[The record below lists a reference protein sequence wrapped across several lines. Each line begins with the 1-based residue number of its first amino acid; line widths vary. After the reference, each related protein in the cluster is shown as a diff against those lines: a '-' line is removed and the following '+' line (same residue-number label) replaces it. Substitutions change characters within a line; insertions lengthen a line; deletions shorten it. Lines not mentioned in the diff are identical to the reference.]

1 MKRGRRVSLV
11 LGSGGARGYAHIG
24 VIEELEARGYEIVSV
39 SGASMGALVGGFYAC
54 GKLRAYTD
62 WVLELDALDVARL
75 LDLSWSRRG
84 LIDGKKLFAKLS
96 EILGPCRIEELP
108 IPYTAVATD
117 LRRNR
122 EVWFQQ
128 GPLIEAIRASIAIP
142 SFFTPVEKEGMLLVD
157 GGVLN
162 PLPVAPT
169 MSDHRSDL
177 TVAVHLYGEMPPPPV
192 EHPESPSRPQSSLNR
207 VIDPLLRQARSWLEE
222 KNDGKSEGKE
232 EDYHLFD
239 IIDQAID
246 SMQKTLVG
254 YRLGGYPPDLLI
266 QIPKEV
272 CDVYDFHKAAEVI
285 AHGRYAARNALDE
298 MEASR
303 AGA

>member
-1 MKRGRRVSLV
+1 MKRRTVSLV

-24 VIEELEARGYEIVSV
+24 VIEELEARGYEIVSI

-54 GKLRAYTD
+54 GKLTAYRD

-84 LIDGKKLFAKLS
+84 LIHGEKLFRRLS
-96 EILGPCRIEELP
+96 EFLGPCRIEELS

-122 EVWFQQ
+122 EVWFQR

-142 SFFTPVEKEGMLLVD
+142 SFFTPVEKNGMLLVD

-169 MSDHRSDL
+169 TSDHSDL
-177 TVAVHLYGEMPPPPV
+177 TIAVHLYGEMPLPPLEPPPTPDR
-192 EHPESPSRPQSSLNR
+192 ERNSLDR

-222 KNDGKSEGKE
+222 KDRKESEGEE

-272 CDVYDFHKAAEVI
+272 CDVYDFHKAAKVI

>member
-1 MKRGRRVSLV
+1 MKKHPKHGKRISLV

-24 VIEELEARGYEIVSV
+24 VIEELEARGYTIASI
-39 SGASMGALVGGFYAC
+39 SGASMGALVGGFHAC

-62 WVLELDALDVARL
+62 WVLGLDALDVAAL

-84 LIDGKKLFAKLS
+84 LIDGEKLFRKLG
-96 EILGPCRIEELP
+96 EILGECRIEDLP
-108 IPYTAVATD
+108 IPFTAVATD

-122 EVWFQQ
+122 EVWFQR
-128 GPLIEAIRASIAIP
+128 GSLIEAIRASIAIP
-142 SFFTPVEKEGMLLVD
+142 SFFTPVEKNGMLLVD

-169 MSDHRSDL
+169 TSDHSDL
-177 TVAVHLYGEMPPPPV
+177 TIAVHLYGE
-192 EHPESPSRPQSSLNR
+192 HALPEIDIPSRKEEESSGTFERVLQRARDWLVQEEPSSPS
-207 VIDPLLRQARSWLEE
+207 
-222 KNDGKSEGKE
+222 GE
-232 EDYHLFD
+232 EDYHILD

-272 CDVYDFHKAAEVI
+272 CDVYDFHKATKVI
-285 AHGRYAARNALDE
+285 AHGRHAARVALDE
-298 MEASR
+298 LERSHGR
-303 AGA
+303 N

>member
-1 MKRGRRVSLV
+1 MKKTKVSLV

-24 VIEELEARGYEIVSV
+24 VIRELEARGYEIVSI

-54 GKLRAYTD
+54 GRLQAYTD
-62 WVLELDALDVARL
+62 WVLGLDALDVAAL

-84 LIDGKKLFAKLS
+84 LIDGEKLFAKLS
-96 EILGPCRIEELP
+96 RILGKCRIEELP

-122 EVWFQQ
+122 EVWFQR

-142 SFFTPVEKEGMLLVD
+142 SFFTPVEKNGMLLVD

-169 MSDHRSDL
+169 TSDHSDL
-177 TVAVHLYGEMPPPPV
+177 TIAVHLYGENPLPEIEVLPL
-192 EHPESPSRPQSSLNR
+192 PESEKRSIDRM
-207 VIDPLLRQARSWLEE
+207 IDPLLEHARSWLER
-222 KNDGKSEGKE
+222 KE
-232 EDYHLFD
+232 AKRTKEDEDLHLFD

-272 CDVYDFHKAAEVI
+272 CDVYDFHKAAKVI
-285 AHGRYAARNALDE
+285 AHGEHAARRALDE
-298 MEASR
+298 LKASHGL
-303 AGA
+303 A

>member
-1 MKRGRRVSLV
+1 VNGTKISLV

-24 VIEELEARGYEIVSV
+24 VIRELEARGYEIASI

-54 GKLRAYTD
+54 GRLRNYTD
-62 WVLELDALDVARL
+62 WVLELDALDVASL

-84 LIDGKKLFAKLS
+84 LIGGEKLFRKLGQ
-96 EILGPCRIEELP
+96 ILGDCRIEDLP
-108 IPYTAVATD
+108 IPFTAVATD

-122 EVWFQQ
+122 EVWFQR

-142 SFFTPVEKEGMLLVD
+142 SFFTPVEREGMLLVD

-169 MSDHRSDL
+169 MADHTEM
-177 TVAVHLYGEMPPPPV
+177 TVAVHLYGEEPPV
-192 EHPESPSRPQSSLNR
+192 KPEETEPQRTAPAPLDR
-207 VIDPLLRQARSWLEE
+207 VIDPIVRRARAWWQKE
-222 KNDGKSEGKE
+222 NDAES
-232 EDYHLFD
+232 YHLFD
-239 IIDQAID
+239 IIDRTID
-246 SMQKTLVG
+246 SMQKTLVN

-272 CDVYDFHKAAEVI
+272 CDTYDFHKAAEVI
-285 AHGRYAARNALDE
+285 KYGRLAARRALGE
-298 MEASR
+298 VESSH
-303 AGA
+303 GPS

>member
-1 MKRGRRVSLV
+1 MKKTKVSLV

-24 VIEELEARGYEIVSV
+24 VIRELEARGYEIVSI

-54 GKLRAYTD
+54 GRLQAYTD
-62 WVLELDALDVARL
+62 WVLGLDALDVAAL

-84 LIDGKKLFAKLS
+84 LIDGEKLFAKLS
-96 EILGPCRIEELP
+96 RILGKCRIEELP

-122 EVWFQQ
+122 EVWFQR

-142 SFFTPVEKEGMLLVD
+142 SFFTPVEKNGMLLVD

-169 MSDHRSDL
+169 TSDHSDL
-177 TVAVHLYGEMPPPPV
+177 TIAVHLYGENPLPEIEVLPL
-192 EHPESPSRPQSSLNR
+192 PESEKRSIDRM
-207 VIDPLLRQARSWLEE
+207 IDPLLEHARSWLER
-222 KNDGKSEGKE
+222 KE
-232 EDYHLFD
+232 AKRTKEDEDLHLFD

-285 AHGRYAARNALDE
+285 AHGEHAARRALDE
-298 MEASR
+298 LKASHGL
-303 AGA
+303 A